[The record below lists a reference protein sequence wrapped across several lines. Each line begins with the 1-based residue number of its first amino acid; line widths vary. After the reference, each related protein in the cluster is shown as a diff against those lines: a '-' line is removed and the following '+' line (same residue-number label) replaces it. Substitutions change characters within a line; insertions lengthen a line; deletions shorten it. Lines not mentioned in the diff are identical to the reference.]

1 MVTAHQGLLWPW
13 WHWLVTSSFSGS
25 LCSPLPCPAFSG
37 GAGPRTWLCGALGV
51 LEPGILYV
59 KSRLQ
64 SHIKSRLSSLIP
76 RSSGKQWAIP
86 PQLFQKQDSQATL
99 GCCLGLLQCVPPV
112 SSLRRGQ
119 LASGRWPLC
128 MVASFSPPMRQP
140 RSLFCPLSLDM
151 LLASPAWALATL
163 PHELEKDSSSWTEK
177 NTSTIQIQFV
187 FFRCKE
193 LHSQTLNVIVQLTQG
208 SSAGRTGI
216 AGVAART
223 LILGSFFW
231 GDN

>member
-1 MVTAHQGLLWPW
+1 MGHTA
-13 WHWLVTSSFSGS
+13 T
-25 LCSPLPCPAFSG
+25 
-37 GAGPRTWLCGALGV
+37 TV
-51 LEPGILYV
+51 LETGQPG
-59 KSRLQ
+59 
-64 SHIKSRLSSLIP
+64 HP
-76 RSSGKQWAIP
+76 W
-86 PQLFQKQDSQATL
+86 
-99 GCCLGLLQCVPPV
+99 LLPGSAAVC
-112 SSLRRGQ
+112 
-119 LASGRWPLC
+119 ASCELTEKRTVGIRK
-128 MVASFSPPMRQP
+128 VASLYGGFIFSSHEAAKKPVLP
-140 RSLFCPLSLDM
+140 SLLGHALSL
-151 LLASPAWALATL
+151 SWALATL

-223 LILGSFFW
+223 LILGSFFG